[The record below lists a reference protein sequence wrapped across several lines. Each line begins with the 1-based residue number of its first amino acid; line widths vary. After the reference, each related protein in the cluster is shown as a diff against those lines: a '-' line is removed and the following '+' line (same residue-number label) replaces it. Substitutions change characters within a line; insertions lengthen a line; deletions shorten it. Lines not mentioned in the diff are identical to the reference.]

1 MRPAWFNGALEIKI
15 KIKIKIK
22 SESESGSLRIV
33 NTFARLGQGGQS
45 VSDRQSIAVC
55 SFTAR
60 PDSWLMVAATVK
72 TGGTQRQDICRSEGT

>member
-1 MRPAWFNGALEIKI
+1 LRPAWFNGALEIKI

-22 SESESGSLRIV
+22 SESGSLRIV
-33 NTFARLGQGGQS
+33 DTFARLGQGWAQS